1 MNNKKSAL
9 PVQYLTE
16 FQFSINHGR
25 SPAARALCT
34 YTIYAI
40 RNSNLSARANVY
52 GLDILVANVLIPCH
66 SRASEIARIRTGN
79 PLSGLH
85 CNLRRRI

>member
-52 GLDILVANVLIPCH
+52 GLDILVAKALDLVVSLLLV
-66 SRASEIARIRTGN
+66 E
-79 PLSGLH
+79 LD
-85 CNLRRRI
+85 LRRYHDLS